1 METEQALGLIQSVLN
16 HNELRLSKGE
26 HVLLEQAYTHI
37 ESELNEASDEHLET
51 DQGSE

>member
-16 HNELRLSKGE
+16 HNELRLSKRE

-37 ESELNEASDEHLET
+37 ESRLNEVSNEHLET
-51 DQGSE
+51 DTETE